1 MKGGIKYEEIE
12 GGNRVTGKR
21 IEVGVVN
28 NGLFVREC

>member
-1 MKGGIKYEEIE
+1 MTRFE
-12 GGNRVTGKR
+12 GGNQETGER